1 MWTPP
6 VSRYMTPHP
15 RVLSPDDKLS
25 AVRILMHE
33 HQVHHLPVVEDQ
45 ILVGILSDRDLV
57 LMNTFEDRVR
67 DAMTRD
73 VASVTKETPLDEV
86 VTLMAARHF
95 GSVVVVG
102 KAGVE
107 GIFTVHDA
115 LRALHDVLQREEES
129 DR

>member
-33 HQVHHLPVVEDQ
+33 HHVHHLPVVEDQ

-73 VASVTKETPLDEV
+73 VASVTKETPLDEKHHEKV
-86 VTLMAARHF
+86 VKAAWYIAKTRLN
-95 GSVVVVG
+95 
-102 KAGVE
+102 
-107 GIFTVHDA
+107 T
-115 LRALHDVLQREEES
+115 LRAAAFSSASIR
-129 DR
+129 